1 MIFNLIENLI
11 PYLGGFLLA
20 AALLKMAVKI
30 FPEYE
35 RGVLFRLGRLV
46 SVKGPGLVLIIPFI
60 DKIVRISLRIVVD
73 NVPPQEVVTRDN
85 VTCKVNAVLYYRVT
99 EPDKAVVNVENYME
113 ATSQFAQTTMRSVV
127 GQADLDEILSER
139 DKLNKRIQEIV
150 DTATDPWGIKV
161 TAVEIR
167 DVTIPVEMQRAIA
180 RQAEA
185 ERDRRA
191 VVIQADGEKQ
201 AAVKIAEAT
210 QILTKVDG
218 AMTLRMLR
226 TISESANQESNT
238 ILFPLPMELKHLLK
252 DMGPAVTTAK
262 QNLSP
267 EPEVEKKETPD
278 NDHPYQETWP
288 EGEEL

>member
-1 MIFNLIENLI
+1 MVGIFI
-11 PYLGGFLLA
+11 A
-20 AALLKMAVKI
+20 AGALLKMAVKV

-35 RGVLFRLGRLV
+35 RGVQFRLGRLV
-46 SVKGPGLVLIIPFI
+46 GVKGPGLILIIPII
-60 DKIVRISLRIVVD
+60 DRIIRVPLRIVVD
-73 NVPPQEVVTRDN
+73 NVPPQEVITRDN

-99 EPDKAVVNVENYME
+99 EPDKAIINVEKYHE

-127 GQADLDEILSER
+127 GQADLDELLSER
-139 DKLNKRIQEIV
+139 DKLNRRIQDIV

-167 DVTIPVEMQRAIA
+167 DVIIPVEMQRAIG

-201 AAVKIAEAT
+201 AAQKISEAT
-210 QILTKVDG
+210 EILTRVDG

-226 TISESANQESNT
+226 TISESATQESNT
-238 ILFPLPMELKHLLK
+238 ILFPIPMEIKHLLK
-252 DMGPAVTTAK
+252 SVPLGDV
-262 QNLSP
+262 LVP
-267 EPEVEKKETPD
+267 ERKPSSGKSEEEASKGHHQDAWKESWSEDEEV
-278 NDHPYQETWP
+278 
-288 EGEEL
+288 

>member
-1 MIFNLIENLI
+1 MLLDLFEGII
-11 PYLGGFLLA
+11 PYLGGLILA
-20 AALLKMAVKI
+20 GGLLKMSIKVI
-30 FPEYE
+30 PEYE

-46 SVKGPGLVLIIPFI
+46 AVKGPGLILIIPFI
-60 DKIVRISLRIVVD
+60 DRIVRVSLRIIVD

-99 EPDKAVVNVENYME
+99 EPDKAVINVEKYHE

-127 GQADLDEILSER
+127 GQADLDELLSER
-139 DKLNKRIQEIV
+139 DKLNRKIQEIV
-150 DTATDPWGIKV
+150 DLATDPWGIKV

-201 AAVKIAEAT
+201 AAKKIAEAT
-210 QILTKVDG
+210 EILTQVDG

-226 TISESANQESNT
+226 TISESANQQSNT

-252 DMGPAVTTAK
+252 DLTPREIKEKIV
-262 QNLSP
+262 
-267 EPEVEKKETPD
+267 EVE
-278 NDHPYQETWP
+278 
-288 EGEEL
+288 